1 MEEACMQEQQPW
13 LLALVAVLALAATIV
28 LPRADARPRRVDAR
42 ARLEAAR
49 HAVLTTRIEARR
61 NTVWHWQRLMREPLA
76 RYAASVDRSRSLAY
90 DHWVLRL
97 WTRRA
102 RWTLLRALH
111 PPHLRAW
118 LCIHRGEAPWTDPN
132 PPYYGGLQMDLEFQ
146 RTYGGDLLR
155 RKGTADHWTPLEQ
168 MWVAERAFASGRG
181 FSPWPNTAGACG
193 LY

>member
-1 MEEACMQEQQPW
+1 VQERQPW
-13 LLALVAVLALAATIV
+13 LLALVAVLALAVAIV
-28 LPRADARPRRVDAR
+28 LPRADARPRRSAAR
-42 ARLEAAR
+42 ARLDAAR
-49 HAVLTTRIEARR
+49 HVVLTARIEARR
-61 NTVWHWQRLMREPLA
+61 DSVWRWQQLMRVPLA
-76 RYAASVDRSRSLAY
+76 RYGGSVERSRSLAY
-90 DHWVLRL
+90 DLWVLRL

-102 RWTLLRALH
+102 EGTLVRALH
-111 PPHLRAW
+111 PPHRAAW

-146 RTYGGDLLR
+146 RAYGTELLR

-193 LY
+193 LF